1 MLLQAESNAAI
12 ILRWRAPARW
22 LRAAGTVPAR
32 LDVAAGVS
40 RLVLSRDGSTV
51 AEWWGQAAGEATAAS
66 FKTTLGLLHK
76 RFSSDLVKS
85 CLPSTPS
92 NYLLAVSD
100 MVAGLLHAW
109 AMQQQCGQ
117 EATIVAR
124 VCAALVL
131 ASPDFRADLLWLLQH
146 KAQPAGKWVATAT
159 AALYIDGGSAST
171 QVFVCDG
178 QVVEALVDRLAAGAG
193 PELVGVMVGLAGCM
207 LLLCMHA
214 ARLQTLSVAADC
226 N

>member
-1 MLLQAESNAAI
+1 MS
-12 ILRWRAPARW
+12 
-22 LRAAGTVPAR
+22 G
-32 LDVAAGVS
+32 
-40 RLVLSRDGSTV
+40 LVLTRDGSTV
-51 AEWWGQAAGEATAAS
+51 DEWWGQAVGEVTAAS
-66 FKTTLGLLHK
+66 FKTTLGLLHEH
-76 RFSSDLVKS
+76 FSIDLEKS
-85 CLPSTPS
+85 FLPSSPS
-92 NYLLAVSD
+92 ILLRAVFD
-100 MVAGLLHAW
+100 MVDGLLRAW
-109 AMQQQCGQ
+109 AAHKQCGQ

-193 PELVGVMVGLAGCM
+193 PELVGVMVGLAGCV
-207 LLLCMHA
+207 LLACMHA
-214 ARLQTLSVAADC
+214 WSATADADC
-226 N
+226 D